1 MMDMQKPYSDHLR
14 FLMTVTPVSG
24 IPSFGLCVR
33 NADGT
38 YLASAENLS
47 TNRAATD
54 RLITLCELWQPDPCH
69 LRDLAE
75 DFLT

>member
-1 MMDMQKPYSDHLR
+1 MDMQKQYSDHLH

-24 IPSFGLCVR
+24 IPSFGLCVQ
-33 NADGT
+33 NADGIC
-38 YLASAENLS
+38 LAYAENLS
-47 TNRAATD
+47 TDRAATD
-54 RLITLCELWQPDPCH
+54 RLIVLCELWQPDPCH

>member
-1 MMDMQKPYSDHLR
+1 MDMQKPYSDHLR

-33 NADGT
+33 NADGA

>member
-33 NADGT
+33 NADGA